1 MPCFLISHVRKL
13 NEAGASKKPPSSEK
27 TKRKLL
33 LMRRKTT
40 EREKTERSEVMITDC
55 KVLLPKNN

>member
-13 NEAGASKKPPSSEK
+13 NEASKKPPSSEK

-33 LMRRKTT
+33 LMRKRNA
-40 EREKTERSEVMITDC
+40 EKTERSEVMITDFMDS
-55 KVLLPKNN
+55 KLL